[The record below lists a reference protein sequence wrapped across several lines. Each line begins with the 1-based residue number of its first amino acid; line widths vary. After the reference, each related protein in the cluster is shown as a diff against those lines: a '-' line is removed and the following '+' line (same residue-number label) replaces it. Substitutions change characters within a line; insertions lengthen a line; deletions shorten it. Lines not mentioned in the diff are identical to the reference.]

1 MMIIKH
7 NNIIRALIREVLAE
21 RPKIY
26 VLVGPPGIGK
36 SGWVRSNTDKP
47 YIISR
52 DALVDDVRGP
62 LGVSYDDSFRNPE
75 HKHIQNT
82 VQNLLKDRVEGA
94 LGSGRDIVVDMTNMN
109 PWSRKNALKAI
120 AGRENDYEKI
130 AVVFD
135 HRGKEAEVIASVER
149 RAAMLNDKN
158 IPKDVMMSM
167 FSNFVYPTPEEG
179 FDSIIT
185 ASTEPALGV

>member
-1 MMIIKH
+1 MIIKH
-7 NNIIRALIREVLAE
+7 NNIIRALIREVIAT

-26 VLVGPPGIGK
+26 VLVGPPGVGK
-36 SGWVRSNTDKP
+36 SGWVEDNVHDP
-47 YIISR
+47 FI
-52 DALVDDVRGP
+52 
-62 LGVSYDDSFRNPE
+62 VSYDNAVKSVAAA
-75 HKHIQNT
+75 H
-82 VQNLLKDRVEGA
+82 NLKYDDLAGPKAGQLGKIVRAHEKDQVMSA
-94 LGSGRDIVVDMTNMN
+94 VSSGKDIVVDKTNMTVN
-109 PWSRKNALKAI
+109 SRKRALSIIK
-120 AGRENDYEKI
+120 GRENDYEKI

-149 RAAMLNDKN
+149 RAARLNDKN
-158 IPKDVMMSM
+158 ISKDVMMSM